1 MSGFVEKLAS
11 PVAGQ
16 RRYFTRAARSAV
28 WVVLVSSL
36 TYYAIF
42 RLPFRFPPRQ
52 RLWSASYAFGY
63 NNGVAI
69 LAMGI
74 LLGGI
79 ALFLFW
85 RHREVTEL
93 KIDFAGEPVVAERK
107 AMGWAFALVSILY
120 ALLTFAM
127 YLYYMQTASWL
138 MWEVRH
144 FLHRTRLMELYGLR
158 PYVDFQAEYGPLLI
172 VTAVYV
178 HKLLRSL
185 GSSLEQSYFISH
197 FLLNLAGLWCIHYVL
212 SRARMPQA
220 TRITAFILLAIAG
233 FAPYMGLNGVL
244 PRYLCPIACLLL
256 GHRILSREQSQPATA
271 RWCLRAVLTILLLL
285 AINVMLS
292 PEAAMAFAIAW
303 LTYAVLM
310 LRSNRALLATSIV
323 AMIAAA
329 IVCWLTLP
337 DAYYG
342 SLLHF
347 SEGANNFPL
356 IPALHI
362 VFYVLTLFLIVPPL
376 LAAGLGRSGQSHLAA
391 AAFCT
396 ALGVLCVVMAPGALG
411 RCDPP
416 HVLFYGMVA
425 SMLLMIRFGNTSRG
439 AFAAYAV
446 AYAGVFII
454 FMQLVNLHAFFQ
466 VPLRSLLSPHGLKTV
481 VRHLRSTRGTDQPS
495 TLALSALNRYPK
507 LALPLATFG
516 DPKVEN
522 YVVCRGQLAPEY
534 YVAIVGVYTSA
545 ALEHKLH
552 DVARAECLLVPKTL
566 ATSAEHNPCQAYLQ
580 D

>member
-93 KIDFAGEPVVAERK
+93 KIDFAGEPGVAERK

-178 HKLLRSL
+178 HKLSRSL

-220 TRITAFILLAIAG
+220 TRITAFILLAIY
-233 FAPYMGLNGVL
+233 PV
-244 PRYLCPIACLLL
+244 
-256 GHRILSREQSQPATA
+256 
-271 RWCLRAVLTILLLL
+271 AVLFSLVHQPRGQALWITLAVNVGILIGL
-285 AINVMLS
+285 
-292 PEAAMAFAIAW
+292 
-303 LTYAVLM
+303 
-310 LRSNRALLATSIV
+310 ALLFSIPCLF
-323 AMIAAA
+323 IA
-329 IVCWLTLP
+329 
-337 DAYYG
+337 
-342 SLLHF
+342 S
-347 SEGANNFPL
+347 
-356 IPALHI
+356 
-362 VFYVLTLFLIVPPL
+362 
-376 LAAGLGRSGQSHLAA
+376 R
-391 AAFCT
+391 
-396 ALGVLCVVMAPGALG
+396 
-411 RCDPP
+411 
-416 HVLFYGMVA
+416 
-425 SMLLMIRFGNTSRG
+425 RG
-439 AFAAYAV
+439 A
-446 AYAGVFII
+446 
-454 FMQLVNLHAFFQ
+454 QL
-466 VPLRSLLSPHGLKTV
+466 
-481 VRHLRSTRGTDQPS
+481 
-495 TLALSALNRYPK
+495 
-507 LALPLATFG
+507 
-516 DPKVEN
+516 
-522 YVVCRGQLAPEY
+522 
-534 YVAIVGVYTSA
+534 
-545 ALEHKLH
+545 
-552 DVARAECLLVPKTL
+552 
-566 ATSAEHNPCQAYLQ
+566 
-580 D
+580 